1 MKLSR
6 IVFFAAFCGGLA
18 LMVGCGPV
26 EEEPDPTPPEEEL
39 AWECSLENDGREL
52 CDGDVVL
59 WCHGVAGDGHDG
71 AHFHAGKDCGA
82 DGGECVVLGDGNVT
96 ACRDPEATCEQGEAK
111 CDGLVSYN
119 CIDGA
124 WAVRR
129 CSIAQDCVVEGEEA
143 VCQAK

>member
-6 IVFFAAFCGGLA
+6 IVISATLCSVVFMA
-18 LMVGCGPV
+18 GCGPA
-26 EEEPDPTPPEEEL
+26 EEEPGAPAPEKEL

-52 CDGDVVL
+52 CDDDVVL

-71 AHFHAGKDCGA
+71 AHFHSGKDCGVK
-82 DGGECVVLGDGNVT
+82 GQECVMLDADVT

-129 CSIAQDCVVEGEEA
+129 CSITQDCVVDGEEA